1 MSNSSQYH
9 KIKLQGGC
17 CIFITTTELIQALT
31 MNEEVWTRVIERG
44 KAFRRAQDRRKRE
57 GAIYEKEY
65 KDKPLNDRQNDL
77 ISL

>member
-17 CIFITTTELIQALT
+17 VVFVTTTELIQVLSKD
-31 MNEEVWTRVIERG
+31 EEVWTRVIERG

-57 GAIYEKEY
+57 GAIYEREY
-65 KDKPLNDRQNDL
+65 RDKPLNDRQNDL